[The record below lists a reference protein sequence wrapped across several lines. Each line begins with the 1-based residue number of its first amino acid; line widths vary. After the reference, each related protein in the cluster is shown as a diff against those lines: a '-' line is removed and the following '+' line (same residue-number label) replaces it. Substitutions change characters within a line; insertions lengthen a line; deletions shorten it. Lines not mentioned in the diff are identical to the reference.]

1 MTGGGLFR
9 CYRQA
14 VLCTAVLSFILTLFP
29 YHHATAQEPPDTTI
43 NHHPVTAFDPEWIAR
58 YYGLDWNASGADG
71 SSVSVSV
78 SDSMAKA
85 EAERLR
91 YMLLEKAILYLPVIT
106 PVSPYPMERP

>member
-43 NHHPVTAFDPEWIAR
+43 NHHHVTAFDQGW
-58 YYGLDWNASGADG
+58 YDLDWNASGADG

-91 YMLLEKAILYLPVIT
+91 YMLLEKAILYFPVIT
-106 PVSPYPMERP
+106 PVSPCPAEQP